1 MFIQLKDLIN
11 CSLMYNFDLIF
22 DTGTTNEIMVCEAL
36 LIENLY
42 DIFQW
47 LTDFLHAQSE
57 LLLDFIKPIENLG

>member
-1 MFIQLKDLIN
+1 MFIKLKDLIN
-11 CSLMYNFDLIF
+11 CPLMYNFDLIF

-47 LTDFLHAQSE
+47 LTDFLHAKSE
-57 LLLDFIKPIENLG
+57 LLLDFIKPIEDLG